1 MIDMFSLDASLGQLI
16 VLGIFTFALGIFA
29 GMVGLALGAIRY
41 PVLLLMGFNPLVAAG
56 TNLGVSILNGTA
68 ASWPHWREG
77 RVIGRVVLV
86 IGLPTIIGALLG
98 RLFADSVR
106 VWVLLTGIGVIQAI
120 SAVTTFLQW
129 RTARRAA
136 RSAVADGVTSSVD
149 ATSHGVSLKFRS
161 QTLYGVIGLVIGILS
176 GASGLVLAFLRIP
189 VLINVLRMEPR
200 YAVGTNNAISVL
212 AGVFGFLGHAVN
224 MNFDVSMLAV
234 MGATGMIGSFI
245 GAKQTGRVSAITMRL
260 VIAILL
266 SASMP
271 IIVTRIFS
279 TYPN

>member
-1 MIDMFSLDASLGQLI
+1 MIDLFSLDASLGQLI

-56 TNLGVSILNGTA
+56 TNLGVSILSGTA

-98 RLFADSVR
+98 GLFADSVR
-106 VWVLLTGIGVIQAI
+106 VWVLLTGIGVLQAI
-120 SAVTTFLQW
+120 SAVTTFWQW
-129 RTARRAA
+129 RTARRVA
-136 RSAVADGVTSSVD
+136 RRAVADGVKSSID

-161 QTLYGVIGLVIGILS
+161 QTLYGVIGLIIGIAA

-189 VLINVLRMEPR
+189 VLINVLRMGPR

-212 AGVFGFLGHAVN
+212 AGIFGFLGHAVN
-224 MNFDVSMLAV
+224 MNFDVSVLAV

-266 SASMP
+266 AASMP

-279 TYPN
+279 AYPN